1 MILLNL
7 RQLECFVNAA
17 ETGSMTAAADR
28 LRLSQS
34 AVSLAIAGLEGAV
47 AAQLFIR
54 RRSRGLALTPAGQRF
69 LPHARDLLAHAEDV
83 MAEIQQEG
91 QALSGHLVVGCF
103 RTAAPFV
110 LPGLLETFAEKHP
123 DVQLDFIEAPLPD
136 LERSLLEGRCEVALV
151 YDLDVGHGIALE
163 ALYQT
168 EPYAVFAPE
177 HPLARGPA
185 PTLEQLAT
193 HDMVMLDVA
202 PSRAYFQGVFARAGL
217 APNVRYLVS
226 GYELLRSMV
235 ARNLGYALLISR
247 PYSDRSYE
255 GRPLVS
261 TPLAGELLPIDMSL
275 AWAAGVRRTRRA
287 RAFAD
292 HCRQMLPGKLGD
304 GVGAVPSQ
312 RPAGRTVT
320 RGERDS
326 VAASR

>member
-1 MILLNL
+1 
-7 RQLECFVNAA
+7 
-17 ETGSMTAAADR
+17 
-28 LRLSQS
+28 
-34 AVSLAIAGLEGAV
+34 
-47 AAQLFIR
+47 
-54 RRSRGLALTPAGQRF
+54 
-69 LPHARDLLAHAEDV
+69 
-83 MAEIQQEG
+83 
-91 QALSGHLVVGCF
+91 
-103 RTAAPFV
+103 
-110 LPGLLETFAEKHP
+110 
-123 DVQLDFIEAPLPD
+123 
-136 LERSLLEGRCEVALV
+136 V

-326 VAASR
+326 VAAAR